1 MHMRAANFVSL
12 CVQNVKYAVVGSSY
26 LHGPL
31 LYFCHTTAPR
41 SRAPK
46 VQYERF
52 QYRIQKLRKT
62 VQAGFFS
69 EQFLFPYPG
78 EVRIKKKGSR

>member
-1 MHMRAANFVSL
+1 MHMRAANFV
-12 CVQNVKYAVVGSSY
+12 CVQNVKYAVVGSSH

-31 LYFCHTTAPR
+31 LYFGHATAPR

-52 QYRIQKLRKT
+52 QYRN
-62 VQAGFFS
+62 S
-69 EQFLFPYPG
+69 EKQY
-78 EVRIKKKGSR
+78 